1 MFVTSEESA
10 MGTLYIVATPIG
22 NLGDMTPRAVEVLRA
37 VSLIAAEDTRH
48 SRTLMREFD
57 IHTKML
63 SYHHH
68 NRAARADRLLA
79 ELQLGDVALISDAGT
94 PAIADPGHEIVAA
107 AADAGHRI
115 VPIPGPSSVIA
126 AVSASGLIPG
136 PFLFVG
142 FLPRAGEDRR
152 VMLGK
157 AISTGFPFV
166 IFESPLR
173 AATTLR
179 NVELAAPGRAGLVA
193 RELTKV
199 HEEFRRG
206 NVVDLAIALE
216 AVPPRGELVL
226 IIGAAP
232 VNTSAAPGGDAEDI
246 ARSILAQG
254 VKPSR
259 AARELGSITGMNAP
273 DAYALI
279 QRLVKS
285 AER

>member
-1 MFVTSEESA
+1 

-22 NLGDMTPRAVEVLRA
+22 NLGDMTPRAVEILRA

-48 SRTLMREFD
+48 SGTLMQKFG

-107 AADAGHRI
+107 AAEAGHRI
-115 VPIPGPSSVIA
+115 VPIPGPSAVVA
-126 AVSASGLIPG
+126 AVSASGLVPS
-136 PFLFVG
+136 PFVFVG

-157 AISTGFPFV
+157 AVSTGFPFV
-166 IFESPLR
+166 LFESPLR
-173 AATTLR
+173 AAQTLR
-179 NVELAAPGRAGLVA
+179 DVESASPNRRGVVA
-193 RELTKV
+193 RELTKL
-199 HEEFRRG
+199 HEEFLRG
-206 NVVDLAIALE
+206 SVVDLAARLGE
-216 AVPPRGELVL
+216 APPRGEVVLV
-226 IIGAAP
+226 IGPAVAGTAA
-232 VNTSAAPGGDAEDI
+232 SADVDVEVL
-246 ARSILAQG
+246 ARSILAEG

-259 AARELGSITGMNAP
+259 AARELSNITNMDAAE
-273 DAYALI
+273 AYALV
-279 QRLVKS
+279 QRVTKES
-285 AER
+285 SVAKTS